1 MFVSVSTRCFARES
15 FESVLRHIADL
26 EFNKIELAILEDGPH
41 LRPSE
46 IAADPEQALRRL
58 RSGPS
63 LTVSA
68 FDLDFGQIDE
78 KTYVKRFEAMCRFA
92 KPLTVAV
99 LTIPA
104 SSPPTS
110 LNDEIRRVGVLN
122 EIALREGLVLTL
134 ETHSQTLTADPAN
147 ALAIC
152 KALPGLGLTI
162 DPSHY
167 IIQNQKKGVDELYA
181 YARNVHLRDTGR
193 EPGRFQVLIGQG
205 EIEYNRI
212 VTLLERHGYDRALT
226 VSILDLPDNPF
237 DTEAEVRKLKLL
249 LESLL

>member
-1 MFVSVSTRCFARES
+1 MFVSVSTRCFASES
-15 FESVLRHIADL
+15 LESALRHIAEL

-41 LRPSE
+41 SRPSE
-46 IAADPEQALRRL
+46 IAADPEHALHRI

-63 LTVSA
+63 LTASA
-68 FDLDFGQIDE
+68 FDLDFGQVDE

-104 SSPPTS
+104 SSRETP
-110 LNDEIRRVGVLN
+110 LNDEIRRLAVLN

-134 ETHSQTLTADPAN
+134 ETHSQTLTADPAT
-147 ALAIC
+147 ALALC

-167 IIQNQKKGVDELYA
+167 VIQNQRKGVDELYA
-181 YARNVHLRDTGR
+181 FARNVHLPT
-193 EPGRFQVLIGQG
+193 PAA
-205 EIEYNRI
+205 NRI
-212 VTLLERHGYDRALT
+212 NFKCSSVKGRSNT
-226 VSILDLPDNPF
+226 I
-237 DTEAEVRKLKLL
+237 
-249 LESLL
+249 ESSLFWNATATTAR